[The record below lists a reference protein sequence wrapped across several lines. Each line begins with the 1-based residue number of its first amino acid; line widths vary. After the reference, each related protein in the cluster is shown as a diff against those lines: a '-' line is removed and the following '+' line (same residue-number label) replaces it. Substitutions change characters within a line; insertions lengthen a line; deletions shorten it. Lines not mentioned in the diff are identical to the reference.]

1 MGPGSDP
8 FSHRY
13 SSDPISHFNEASHK
27 RTHERED
34 LRREN
39 RQKHKARRAW
49 GDDDIEFEPQASL
62 VGHFAIVS
70 GILAVTFLAP
80 FLYLKM
86 VGERKR
92 AIKPGERY

>member
-8 FSHRY
+8 FSHTY
-13 SSDPISHFNEASHK
+13 ASDIPHFNQASHK

-34 LRREN
+34 VRRQW
-39 RQKHKARRAW
+39 RQRYKAKRAW
-49 GDDDIEFEPQASL
+49 GDDDVEFEPQTSL

-80 FLYLKM
+80 FLYLKV

-92 AIKPGERY
+92 VVKPGERY